1 MLQINP
7 DYFYGRNSVM
17 LTVFLCGF
25 MGCGKT
31 TIGKELAT
39 MLGVSYA
46 DMDEHI
52 VKKAGKSIPQIFTEN
67 GEEYFR
73 RLETDAVRE
82 LALKGGV
89 ISCGGGAMLKKENA
103 EIANKNG
110 VVVYIDV
117 SFETC
122 YSRIRNDQN
131 RPIVVNNTK
140 EQLEDIY
147 NSRIPLYLENSRIT
161 ADGND
166 TPYNI
171 ARKIAAELSAEI

>member
-52 VKKAGKSIPQIFTEN
+52 VKKKSGKSIPQIFTEN

-82 LALKGGV
+82 L
-89 ISCGGGAMLKKENA
+89 
-103 EIANKNG
+103 
-110 VVVYIDV
+110 
-117 SFETC
+117 
-122 YSRIRNDQN
+122 
-131 RPIVVNNTK
+131 P
-140 EQLEDIY
+140 
-147 NSRIPLYLENSRIT
+147 
-161 ADGND
+161 
-166 TPYNI
+166 
-171 ARKIAAELSAEI
+171 